1 MRWCGIGLL
10 LPVEDV
16 WPQLCSDEATLLSL
30 LSGLS
35 RDNILFWGVRVKG
48 DESGRAARRQGT
60 GVDSQVSEFLKE
72 LLDKAPDIIGKAAQ
86 SPLGLASLSVLVLG
100 ALAGFLFHKDAGK
113 FKVAAFAMVVGAVLG
128 FIALFV
134 VPAHPPEP
142 ADNRY
147 SPTDA
152 ASGTTLPASKGWA
165 YFGAQDNN
173 GKWFNKHF
181 EVQSAGN
188 RPPRSGDTIVTSIIT
203 NIRQGPIEDTADGWA
218 NQPKVG
224 NAQAGDQFIVGRV
237 VEVYPGFYWVEIRPL

>member
-1 MRWCGIGLL
+1 MQRCLACCPDSAVTAYYFG
-10 LPVEDV
+10 D
-16 WPQLCSDEATLLSL
+16 
-30 LSGLS
+30 
-35 RDNILFWGVRVKG
+35 VRVKG
-48 DESGRAARRQGT
+48 DEPGRAGRRQGT
-60 GVDSQVSEFLKE
+60 VVGSQVSEFVKE

-142 ADNRY
+142 ADNRH
-147 SPTDA
+147 SPIDA
-152 ASGTTLPASKGWA
+152 ASGTTFPASKGWA

-173 GKWFNKHF
+173 GKWFETHF

-188 RPPRSGDTIVTSIIT
+188 RPPRPGDTIVVTRIPT
-203 NIRQGPIEDTADGWA
+203 NIRQGPIEDTAGGWA
-218 NQPKVG
+218 LQPKIPGTNVKL
-224 NAQAGDQFIVGRV
+224 GDQFIVDRV
-237 VEVYPGFYWVEIRPL
+237 VEVYPKFYWVEIRQI